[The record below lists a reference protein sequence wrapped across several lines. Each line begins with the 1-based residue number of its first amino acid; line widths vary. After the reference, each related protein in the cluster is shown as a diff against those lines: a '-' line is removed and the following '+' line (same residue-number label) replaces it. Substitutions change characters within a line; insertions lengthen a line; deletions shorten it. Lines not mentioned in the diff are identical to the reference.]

1 MERERMRLII
11 SQCKDWQ
18 DVFNMTINECFD
30 VLHLDKMITDKE
42 LVYLKEWIK
51 L

>member
-11 SQCKDWQ
+11 SQCKAWQ
-18 DVFNMTINECFD
+18 DVFDMTIEECFD
-30 VLHLDKMITDKE
+30 VLHFDRDITDKE